1 MILLLVHAAL
11 AGDIVVLQPGQTF
24 KATEKSFVLPEPMYD
39 TCLAKAEALQTVQAE
54 LKEKGDAIVAADA
67 QARAALD
74 ACSTAA
80 ANAQQK
86 SLLLEKDLTIVRQQ
100 RTFLIVGGVVLT
112 AIVAGETYALVEA
125 AVHQ

>member
-1 MILLLVHAAL
+1 VILFLVHAAL

-39 TCLAKAEALQTVQAE
+39 TCLAKAEALQAVQAE
-54 LKEKGDAIVAADA
+54 LKEKGDAILAADA

-86 SLLLEKDLTIVRQQ
+86 NLLLEKDLTIVRQQ
-100 RTFLIVGGVVLT
+100 RTFLIVGGAVLT
-112 AIVAGETYALVEA
+112 AIVAGETYALVESA
-125 AVHQ
+125 AHQ